1 MRILA
6 LADTEAKRFYDY
18 YRPGMLRDYDLI
30 LACGDLRVEYL
41 EFLVTMAR
49 CPLLYVHGN
58 HDEGWRREPEG
69 CICIDD
75 RVYEYRG
82 LRILGLGGAYRYREG
97 RYLYTERQMKRRILR
112 LSLALRRSGGFDV
125 LLTHAPA
132 RDLNDL
138 DSLSHRGFECF
149 RTLLEKY
156 RPRWFIHGHVHRSY
170 GKDIPK
176 ICRLG
181 ETTVVNAWEY
191 CVIDTEEP
199 EEKSG
204 SRP

>member
-1 MRILA
+1 MKILA
-6 LADTEAKRFYDY
+6 LADTEAKSFYDY
-18 YRPGMLRDYDLI
+18 YRPGKLKDYDLI

-41 EFLVTMAR
+41 EFLGTMVS

-58 HDEGWRREPEG
+58 HDENWQREPEG

-75 RVYEYRG
+75 CVYEYRG

-97 RYLYTERQMKRRILR
+97 PWLFTEREMKRRILR
-112 LSLALRRSGGFDV
+112 LSFALRRSGGFDI

-132 RDLNDL
+132 RGINDF

-156 RPRWFIHGHVHRSY
+156 RPQFFIHGHVHLNY
-170 GKDIPK
+170 GKDLPK
-176 ICRLG
+176 LCRFG

-191 CVIDTEEP
+191 SMIDTEKKAP
-199 EEKSG
+199 EENG
-204 SRP
+204 VL

>member
-1 MRILA
+1 MKILA
-6 LADTEAKRFYDY
+6 LSDTEARSLYDY
-18 YRPGMLRDYDLI
+18 YRPGKLKDYDLI

-41 EFLVTMAR
+41 EFLVTMAH

-69 CICIDD
+69 CICIEDSIYT
-75 RVYEYRG
+75 YEG

-97 RYLYTERQMKRRILR
+97 RYLYTERQMKRRIRR
-112 LSLALRRSGGFDV
+112 LSLALHRSKGFDI

-132 RDLNDL
+132 RELNDM

-156 RPRWFIHGHVHRSY
+156 KPRYFIHGHVHRNY
-170 GKDIPK
+170 GVDIPQR
-176 ICRLG
+176 CSFG
-181 ETTVVNAWEY
+181 ETTVVNAYEY
-191 CVIDTEEP
+191 CVIDTQAQD
-199 EEKSG
+199 
-204 SRP
+204 

>member
-132 RDLNDL
+132 RGLNDL

-176 ICRLG
+176 IWRLG
-181 ETTVVNAWEY
+181 ETTVGNAWEY